1 MGCDCADP
9 LVSNSCVTVLLLHP
23 ERAEFAGTG
32 VAVGPHAET
41 LQCLPTARAGCF
53 LFALNTR

>member
-1 MGCDCADP
+1 M
-9 LVSNSCVTVLLLHP
+9 TVLLLHP